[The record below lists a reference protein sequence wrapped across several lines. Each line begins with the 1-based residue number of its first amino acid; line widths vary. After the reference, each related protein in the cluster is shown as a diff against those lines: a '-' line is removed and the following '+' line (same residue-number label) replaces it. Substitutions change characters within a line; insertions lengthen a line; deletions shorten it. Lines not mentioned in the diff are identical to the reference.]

1 MGDGN
6 VIQQQRTL
14 TSIPRRVG
22 WLLMAASLGVAWGA
36 RSMGVTH
43 YGPFPAVAVALL
55 VGGIGVMLVV
65 TDIMVRGMYAQVGHA
80 AKQGSAAASEAV
92 QSEAV
97 AAGDAAV
104 GGDGD
109 DVAVGGDFDRA

>member
-1 MGDGN
+1 M
-6 VIQQQRTL
+6 TP
-14 TSIPRRVG
+14 IPRRVG
-22 WLLMAASLGVAWGA
+22 WLFMAVSLGVAWGG
-36 RSMGVTH
+36 RSLGVTH

-65 TDIMVRGMYAQVGHA
+65 TDIMVRGLYAQVGTA
-80 AKQGSAAASEAV
+80 AV
-92 QSEAV
+92 QSEAA

-109 DVAVGGDFDRA
+109 DVAVGGDLDRA